1 VSETTSELAVALAAG
16 AHQANAAALVDSA
29 AFMASVEAL
38 GPDTPGFLARV
49 SEAVGQAVATDR
61 ARFGVP
67 QAPSPAA
74 EPAPAPSRYDVM
86 AYEAQRRAALTPD
99 YAGEITAED
108 VKLADPAVVNAWA
121 TSGRLA
127 HLGVAAKQRRAR

>member
-29 AFMASVEAL
+29 SFMAAVERL

-49 SEAVGQAVATDR
+49 SEAVGRAVVEDR
-61 ARFGVP
+61 QRFGVP
-67 QAPSPAA
+67 QTALEPPRMPSWEEQMAQAA
-74 EPAPAPSRYDVM
+74 AHR
-86 AYEAQRRAALTPD
+86 AQLTAD

-127 HLGVAAKQRRAR
+127 HLGVAAKQRRPR